1 MKKLI
6 CLLIV
11 VSMLLS
17 TSFAYAESNSELFS
31 NEFMTLLDHAGKM
44 NGWKEELNA
53 WFADY
58 KARIDDGEVLSS
70 EEMNVIFAYVDLA
83 IDMTYVYLAEGTLL
97 AKDGDSSVDTEL
109 RDMVDDIKTLYDE
122 GLITQGEYI
131 ESVSPIFES
140 LITK

>member
-6 CLLIV
+6 CLLIA

-44 NGWKEELNA
+44 NDWKEELNT

-58 KARIDDGEVLSS
+58 KARIDNGEVLSS
-70 EEMNVIFAYVDLA
+70 YEMDVIFAYVDLA

-109 RDMVDDIKTLYDE
+109 RDMVDDIKTLYDA
-122 GLITQGEYI
+122 GLITQGKYM
-131 ESVSPIFES
+131 ESVSSIFEGLVS
-140 LITK
+140 K